1 MTRACAPAGAVLIGM
16 SMGGLPASGNVV
28 RAETTRTSSYVL
40 QVGEGFAG
48 SGGHARNAWSF
59 SGSSP
64 DPKDGFF
71 VDSISTPML
80 LSLRRTQRGATAAGW
95 GDVAVDSFD
104 LDDQQSVPR
113 MTVDWRLAPQTPGL
127 LDGGFRVGYDFDAVD
142 GLPGG
147 GRRYDSFLFRH
158 KQDGEQLM
166 RFSGDGENLVSMGDR
181 FVVDVSMNGRWD
193 PSAQGAGSVRFL
205 SIHESFAIEAFF
217 VYDPASDTTRFLAV
231 SESYSA
237 NPLLRFDLVGVPA
250 PSSAFVLL
258 AGGAALGVRRR
269 RSA

>member
-1 MTRACAPAGAVLIGM
+1 MMIWVPPARGD
-16 SMGGLPASGNVV
+16 VV

-48 SGGHARNAWSF
+48 SGGYAQNAWSF

-64 DPKDGFF
+64 DPKDEFF
-71 VDSISTPML
+71 VDSLSMPML
-80 LSLRRTQRGATAAGW
+80 MSLRRTQRGATAEGW
-95 GDVAVDSFD
+95 GDVAVDSFQ

-113 MTVDWRLAPQTPGL
+113 MTVDWRLAPQTPGV
-127 LDGGFRVGYDFDAVD
+127 LDGGFWVGYEFDAVD

-147 GRRYDSFLFRH
+147 GRRFDSFLFRH
-158 KQDGEQLM
+158 EQDGEQLM
-166 RFSGDGENLVSMGDR
+166 RFSGGGENLVSIGDR

-193 PSAQGAGSVRFL
+193 PSSQGAGSVRFL
-205 SIHESFAIEAFF
+205 SIHESFAIEQFF
-217 VYDPASDTTRFLAV
+217 VYNPATDTTRFRAV

-237 NPLLRFDLVGVPA
+237 DPLLRFDLVGVPA
-250 PSSAFVLL
+250 PFSAFVFL
-258 AGGAALGVRRR
+258 AGGAALGTRRR